1 MADDTAAAQHAK
13 PNQPRILAKFI
24 EKATPMGDLS
34 QFAID
39 DLTPEEDEV
48 FFRILEDS

>member
-1 MADDTAAAQHAK
+1 MADETAAQLAK
-13 PNQPRILAKFI
+13 PNQPRIFAEFL

-39 DLTPEEDEV
+39 DLTPEEEDA
-48 FFRILEDS
+48 FFKIIEDA